1 LGFTPILK
9 GSGGGSDANIYA
21 EAGIT
26 CAVLSTGMAD
36 VHTPQEHIAIA
47 DLVYATRLLAE
58 IVKNSEYLIPNT

>member
-1 LGFTPILK
+1 
-9 GSGGGSDANIYA
+9 
-21 EAGIT
+21 
-26 CAVLSTGMAD
+26 VLSTGMAD